1 MGLINWLKSVGLSR
15 EIKKIQQKT
24 PIEKRVDELLA
35 EELKNMSSTNRT
47 ADKLLKVRLMRN
59 ETNNTLAKI
68 KDLDDDDEIYDDDD
82 EEGFEEG
89 IKKMLMEKILG
100 GVTKS
105 APQEAGGSEGNFGVP
120 QEKTQNPLV
129 DAVNELSQAEKDEIK
144 KSLMRR

>member
-89 IKKMLMEKILG
+89 IKKMIMEKILG
-100 GVTKS
+100 EVTKS
-105 APQEAGGSEGNFGVP
+105 APQEAGESEGNFGVP